1 MIELDFSRTMISN
14 EMINS
19 YKTEVAKIDKSLDK
33 QRKQKDNMLGW
44 ETLPEEYDKKE
55 VERIINVA
63 EKINKNSKVMLVI
76 ATGGSA
82 LGAKAVINALS
93 LKYETPKTEI
103 INIGDTLSTKYLNE
117 VIKYIEDKDFCINLI
132 SKSATTLEPL
142 ITFRFFRNL
151 LIEKYGIVNSKD
163 RIIITTGENTE
174 LKKLAENEG
183 YETFLIPEE
192 IGGRFSVFTPA
203 GLLAMQVRGIDIK
216 KILKGALNGLEAYEN
231 SDLEENIAYRYA
243 VLRYILNTKKQK
255 DIEYIVTYEPYL
267 SETINYIKQLFNE
280 SEGKDGK
287 GITTTGALNP
297 QDLHSLGQNIQQ
309 GKRNI
314 FETVLNF
321 VETNKEQ
328 LILNSEEDDFDNLN
342 ILHGKSIEYI
352 NNTVIEAVM
361 NSHLD
366 GDVPNILLN
375 ITRLDEENIGE
386 LLYFFQKAIT
396 MYCKLQ
402 EVNPFDEP
410 GVTLYK
416 ENIKELLKKS

>member
-267 SETINYIKQLFNE
+267 LETINYIKQLFNE

-297 QDLHSLGQNIQQ
+297 RDLHSLGQNIQQ

-352 NNTVIEAVM
+352 NKTVIEAVM
-361 NSHLD
+361 NAHLD